1 MPVTDDL
8 RAQYA
13 LTKKLG
19 QGGFGTVYK
28 AQRRSDRKVGGHS
41 RALLS
46 VFSLS
51 SSMDIPRASERIL
64 TAILSLQIFA
74 VKAVKVPSTLDA
86 AFANAIIVEVQ
97 LLRQL
102 DHVHIV
108 HFEDYIE
115 TPLTKNIIMEF
126 CSKGD
131 LHTFINSHRSQG

>member
-1 MPVTDDL
+1 MLFLPSFRLVLQQAFSEL
-8 RAQYA
+8 R
-13 LTKKLG
+13 T
-19 QGGFGTVYK
+19 
-28 AQRRSDRKVGGHS
+28 H
-41 RALLS
+41 
-46 VFSLS
+46 
-51 SSMDIPRASERIL
+51 PERWYL
-64 TAILSLQIFA
+64 CVLQIFA
-74 VKAVKVPSTLDA
+74 VKAVKVPSRLDA